1 MSTATH
7 VETIDMTRPG
17 IPMSRLVKVELRKLV
32 DTRAGM
38 WLLISIAALSALV
51 MVILIWV
58 LAANDESAT
67 FEDFVGALSTPMG
80 ILLPVLGIM
89 SVTSEWGQRTGLVT
103 FTLEPRRSRI
113 VVAKLVSSVIA
124 AVVALLVSVAL
135 GALGNVILGLITG
148 DDMVWNLSGLQLAGF
163 FLLHVIGLATGF
175 AFGMLFMNT
184 AAAIVLFF
192 VYSFV
197 LPGLFA
203 AGASLMDWFKDLRP
217 WIDFADAQTPLFEA
231 TMTAKDWGEFA
242 VSGLIWFVLPLG
254 IGIWRLLRAEVK

>member
-1 MSTATH
+1 MSTATQ
-7 VETIDMTRPG
+7 VETIDLNRAG
-17 IPMSRLVKVELRKLV
+17 IPMSRLINVELRKLV
-32 DTRAGM
+32 DTRAGT
-38 WLLISIAALSALV
+38 WLLGSIGMLSALV

-58 LAANDESAT
+58 LAANDQIAT
-67 FEDFVGALSTPMG
+67 FENFVGAMSTPMG

-113 VVAKLVSSVIA
+113 VIAKLVSSVIV
-124 AVVALLVSVAL
+124 AVVALVVSVAL
-135 GALGNVILGLITG
+135 GALGNVIFGLITG
-148 DDMVWNLSGLQLAGF
+148 DDLIWNVSGLQLAGF
-163 FLLHVIGLATGF
+163 FLLNVIGLATGF

-203 AGASLMDWFKDLRP
+203 AGAALMDWFKDLQP
-217 WIDFADAQTPLFEA
+217 WIDFAHAQTPLFGA
-231 TMTAKDWGEFA
+231 TMTGKDWSEFA
-242 VSGLIWFVLPLG
+242 VSGLIWFVLPLA